1 MFTIAINPSDFQ
13 ETLFDPGK
21 SADEQFF
28 GSKCRHEYQY
38 GIEYNSKY
46 EQTVSNAKYLNNLL
60 DKFVGTLHKKNL
72 TNQILFQKMYSYGV
86 TSIELLDDLPY
97 QSATVS
103 IVTEDTIVFKIV
115 MSQNLEIIIV
125 KSFDEAEVDED
136 EPIIT
141 LLEGKS
147 IIFQNRLSISTLV
160 ENLLVS
166 TI

>member
-1 MFTIAINPSDFQ
+1 MVTLDLQPDYQVAFIN
-13 ETLFDPGK
+13 PGK
-21 SADEQFF
+21 SADEQFL
-28 GSKCRHEYQY
+28 GSKSRQSNQY
-38 GIEYNSKY
+38 AVYFNPNN